1 MRIPVLEKQVN
12 EAQVPN
18 VRVQGGLSPSE
29 AVGVVSNQIDGIAG
43 LVNAGAQVYQ
53 QFQDTAN
60 KARVSQ
66 ETSNMQN
73 DVNEYL
79 YNPKTGLLSVKGV
92 NALNRD
98 SGKSIIEE
106 ADEWFNTLSQERLKN
121 LSNNAQRDMFNQG
134 VVNLKGQLNR
144 VASQHLFSE
153 SQKFQKQ
160 AFESEMQASVSSVG
174 LNYSDLQTTFE
185 NLEKI
190 KATSLKQG
198 ENLGWD
204 VQQVDQVAREQQEK
218 GVISAIN
225 LMQANGDGA
234 KIPEYY
240 ALTKNFLTAANQA
253 KVTKLMLDN
262 NADTFISEIIKYK
275 DDPEELDKYIE
286 GLKNSESP
294 FAKSIGSHNIP
305 NVLGRAVSYRSQY
318 DRQVQ
323 AASNKR
329 ESDGKDALAQF
340 KSDIKS
346 GVGLSSQRLS
356 ELSSQVQGTASESEF
371 QRLNKSLP
379 LLQRLYSIPADG
391 RETIINAYATEAKT
405 KGSDNPQEV
414 KLVLDQMKEIHNT
427 MLDKEKN
434 DPSFAY
440 SLKIGTPLVQVPT
453 TAIVQGDVNALNIL
467 RDNIKKIEAANQSS
481 GSVTGSGNPLSKQN
495 IDEMTAIWRS
505 ASPNSRLQI
514 ITNLYRVSKD
524 SQNTARDMIQAVAGK
539 NNAYRWAA
547 YLNVNGSKDIA
558 LQITTGQELLDK
570 GDIKISDTINAK
582 TQEYLKGIAAPG
594 SPKYNVYLDAIQAN
608 YAYLAQKSE
617 KLLDKTGKVDNKSVD
632 SDLFDKAALNVT
644 GGKFN
649 SGFGGKN
656 VVLRPHTVGTQSFRQ
671 QLEQFN
677 SQYSREYGGSDRFYF
692 MDLPLEQNPN
702 NPYEYYFK
710 DGAGYVRDK
719 NSNKDPKKQTPLTF
733 TVR

>member
-1 MRIPVLEKQVN
+1 MRVPNFQQQVN
-12 EAQVPN
+12 EAQVPS
-18 VRVQGGLSPSE
+18 VQLRGGLTPDE
-29 AVGVVSNQIDGIAG
+29 AVNVASNQLGG
-43 LVNAGAQVYQ
+43 LVEMVNAGGQAYSQYQ
-53 QFQDTAN
+53 RIAN
-60 KARVSQ
+60 NARVSK
-66 ETSNMQN
+66 EASDFQN
-73 DVNEYL
+73 DVNDYL
-79 YNPKTGLLSVKGV
+79 YNPNTGLLKITGQ
-92 NALNRD
+92 NALIRD
-98 SGKSIIEE
+98 SGKSLVQE
-106 ADEWFNTLSQERLKN
+106 ANDWFNERTQEKINNLANNEQRTL
-121 LSNNAQRDMFNQG
+121 FNQ
-134 VVNLKGQLNR
+134 NASSIRGQLDR

-153 SQKFQKQ
+153 SQKFQRQ
-160 AFESEMQASVSSVG
+160 AFDAEIQSNVNSVG
-174 LNYSDLQTTFE
+174 VSYADLPTTFE
-185 NLEKI
+185 SLDKI
-190 KATSLKQG
+190 SAAALKQG
-198 ENLGWD
+198 QNLGWSE
-204 VQQVDQVAREQQEK
+204 QQVGVFAKEQKEK

-240 ALTKNFLTAANQA
+240 ALTKNFLSAGNQA

-275 DDPEELDKYIE
+275 DDPVELDKYIN
-286 GLKNSESP
+286 GLKNPESP
-294 FAKSIGSHNIP
+294 FAKSIGPHNIP

-323 AASNKR
+323 TAVNKR
-329 ESDGKDALAQF
+329 EADGKDALTQF
-340 KSDIKS
+340 KGDIKS
-346 GVGLSSQRLS
+346 GITLSSQRLS
-356 ELSSQVQGTASESEF
+356 ELSSQVQGTNSESEF

-379 LLQRLYSIPADG
+379 LLQRLYSVPADG
-391 RETIINAYATEAKT
+391 RETIINAYAAEAKT

-440 SLKIGTPLVQVPT
+440 SLKTGNPLVQVPT

-467 RDNIKKIEAANQSS
+467 RDNRKKIEATNKSS

-495 IDEMTAIWRS
+495 IDEMTTIWKS
-505 ASPNSRLQI
+505 ASPNIRLQI
-514 ITNLYRVSKD
+514 ITNLYKTSKD
-524 SQNTARDMIQAVAGK
+524 SPNTARDMIQAVAGK
-539 NNAYRWAA
+539 NNSYRLAA
-547 YLNVNGSKDIA
+547 SFNTRGLKDIA
-558 LQITTGQELLDK
+558 LQITTGQDLLDK
-570 GDIKISDTINAK
+570 GDIKVSDAINAK
-582 TQEYLKGIAAPG
+582 AQEYLRGIAAPG
-594 SPKYNVYLDAIQAN
+594 SPKYNIYLDAINAN

-617 KLLDKTGKVDNKSVD
+617 KLLDKNGKVDNKSVD

-677 SQYSREYGGSDRFYF
+677 SQFSREYGGSDRFYF

-702 NPYEYYFK
+702 NPYEYFFK

-719 NSNKDPKKQTPLTF
+719 NSHKDPKKQTPLVF

>member
-1 MRIPVLEKQVN
+1 MRVPVLNKQV
-12 EAQVPN
+12 EEVQTPN
-18 VRVQGGLSPSE
+18 VQVRGGLTPGE
-29 AVGVVSNQIDGIAG
+29 AVGIVGNQLDGIAG
-43 LVNAGAQVYQ
+43 LAGAGAQVVN
-53 QFQDTAN
+53 QFNDIAN
-60 KARVSQ
+60 KARVSK
-66 ETSNMQN
+66 ETSDIQN
-73 DVNEYL
+73 DVNDYL
-79 YNPKTGLLSVKGV
+79 YNPNTGLLRITGQ
-92 NALNRD
+92 NALTRD
-98 SGKSIIEE
+98 SGKSLVQE
-106 ADEWFNTLSQERLKN
+106 ANDWFNERTQEKINNLANNEQRTL
-121 LSNNAQRDMFNQG
+121 FNQSA
-134 VVNLKGQLNR
+134 LSIRGQLDR

-153 SQKFQKQ
+153 SQKFQQQ
-160 AFESEMQASVSSVG
+160 AFDAEIQSSVNSVG
-174 LNYSDLQTTFE
+174 VSYADLPTTFE
-185 NLEKI
+185 SLDKI
-190 KATSLKQG
+190 SAATLKQG
-198 ENLGWD
+198 QNLGWSE
-204 VQQVDQVAREQQEK
+204 QQIDLVAKEQQEK

-225 LMQANGDGA
+225 LMQANSDGA

-240 ALTKNFLTAANQA
+240 ALTKNFLSAGNQA
-253 KVTKLMLDN
+253 KVTKLMQDN

-275 DDPEELDKYIE
+275 DDPEELDKYIDE
-286 GLKNSESP
+286 LKNPESP
-294 FAKSIGSHNIP
+294 FAKSIGPHNIP

-318 DRQVQ
+318 DRQIQ

-329 ESDGKDALAQF
+329 ESDGKDALTQF

-346 GVGLSSQRLS
+346 GIGLSSQRLS

-514 ITNLYRVSKD
+514 ITNLYRASKD

-570 GDIKISDTINAK
+570 GDIKISDAINAK

-594 SPKYNVYLDAIQAN
+594 SPKYNIYLDAIQAN

-617 KLLDKTGKVDNKSVD
+617 KLLDKTGKVDNKNVD

-719 NSNKDPKKQTPLTF
+719 NSNKDPKKQTPLVF